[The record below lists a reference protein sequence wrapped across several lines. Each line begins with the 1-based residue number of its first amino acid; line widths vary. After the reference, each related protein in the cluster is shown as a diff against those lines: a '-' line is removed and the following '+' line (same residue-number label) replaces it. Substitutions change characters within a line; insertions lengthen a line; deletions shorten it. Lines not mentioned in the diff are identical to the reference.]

1 MAPKKKKGDGEGGG
15 GKAKSSKLTR
25 MNEMDRVKY
34 LERRMAEEEEGR
46 KRKEEMVA
54 GYLG

>member
-1 MAPKKKKGDGEGGG
+1 MAPKKKKGEGEGGV
-15 GKAKSSKLTR
+15 GKSKSSKLTR

-34 LERRMAEEEEGR
+34 LERRLAEEEEGR